1 MPVALVD
8 AKNTTGIGGKL
19 GESEMARCMIPGS
32 SIAHNA
38 ITPLRTDEHQVG
50 WPGLRTS
57 FGATGAMNRP
67 WETKARQEILH
78 PAPVTTGVQSGRLTT
93 GSAWAG
99 FDLE

>member
-57 FGATGAMNRP
+57 FGATGDMNRP
-67 WETKARQEILH
+67 SETKARQ
-78 PAPVTTGVQSGRLTT
+78 
-93 GSAWAG
+93 
-99 FDLE
+99 